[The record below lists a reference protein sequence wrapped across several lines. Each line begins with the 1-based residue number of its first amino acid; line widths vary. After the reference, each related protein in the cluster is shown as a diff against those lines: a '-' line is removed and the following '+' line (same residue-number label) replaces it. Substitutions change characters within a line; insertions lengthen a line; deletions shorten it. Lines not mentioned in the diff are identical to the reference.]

1 MAIHDFTIVARQ
13 AHQYKIANI
22 VKAPLLVIVVQ
33 PSIQQQTCAICYG
46 RAAISRIKIDNF
58 ARGRM
63 DDFVIVHFV
72 SPLLNFPFSTSSGA
86 FLNVH

>member
-1 MAIHDFTIVARQ
+1 MAIHDFTSVARQ
-13 AHQYKIANI
+13 AHQYKVANI
-22 VKAPLLVIVVQ
+22 VKAPLLVTVVK
-33 PSIQQQTCAICYG
+33 SGIQQQTCAICYS
-46 RAAISRIKIDNF
+46 RTVISRIKIDNVT
-58 ARGRM
+58 RGRM